1 MELAGLPALLDKGGV
16 KLVITGE
23 GEINRQSLR
32 GKVPVGVAR
41 LAQAHQVPVLVL
53 AGSVKLDPEEA
64 RSAGIS
70 AMLSITDGP
79 LTLAEAMAQ
88 TAALLEK
95 TAAQAARLLKI
106 GLAGI

>member
-1 MELAGLPALLDKGGV
+1 M
-16 KLVITGE
+16 
-23 GEINRQSLR
+23 
-32 GKVPVGVAR
+32 GVAR